1 MGLRAPRLLA
11 PFALAL
17 LVACASSGAPPAPPS
32 ATPTGPAGPATYA
45 FFFEYEPLLTLGV
58 QRDGAPIEGPA
69 TLRIQ
74 FEEEHPDRDPEAE
87 FHMES
92 VVPKEEPIPLVF
104 HQGKAQLPAD
114 RLSVMS
120 EAPILRLVLGETTL
134 DVPRSRGAGPL
145 RCGVAIHGLQQID
158 ACAQPLPSGELV
170 PEDCDGRGAR
180 VWLERLDRQQ
190 ERLDGCFAD
199 LSDATLGRLAG
210 AQALRDQVCP
220 RLLALAGPTPTEE
233 QALRLAPSCLNHF
246 PAPLRHR
253 TERAQALQELPAA
266 LASARVADSPRMQTF
281 YNKYRKIDPFQAEEI
296 RKLAAERFGPKDPAR
311 WLALRDAIE
320 AIKVP
325 RFRFTLCDQSD
336 SDVQVAWS
344 TGAPPRYSQSP
355 PTSIPELSEPLRQ
368 PVTLAFAV
376 VVPLDDEQRNR
387 PTSQQLRLVE
397 AVVSKSVPRA
407 KVSFVRSCI
416 RGRHWYFASE
426 PAATR

>member
-11 PFALAL
+11 PSALAL
-17 LVACASSGAPPAPPS
+17 LAACASPGAPPAAPS
-32 ATPTGPAGPATYA
+32 APPTGPATYA

-58 QRDGAPIEGPA
+58 QRDGAPVEGPA
-69 TLRIQ
+69 TLLIQ
-74 FEEEHPDRDPEAE
+74 FEEERPEREPEAE

-92 VVPKEEPIPLVF
+92 VIPKEEPIPLMF
-104 HQGKAQLPAD
+104 HQGKAQLPAG

-120 EAPILRLVLGETTL
+120 EAPILRLVLGEATL

-180 VWLERLDRQQ
+180 IWLDHLDRQQ
-190 ERLDGCFAD
+190 TRFEGCFVD
-199 LSDATLGRLAG
+199 LSDATLARLAG
-210 AQALRDQVCP
+210 GPELRGQVCP

-233 QALRLAPSCLNHF
+233 QALRLAPSCLNYF

-253 TERAQALQELPAA
+253 TEQAVALRELPAA
-266 LASARVADSPRMQTF
+266 LASARAADSRRMQAF
-281 YNKYRKIDPFQAEEI
+281 YNKYRGLAPAQAEEI

-311 WLALRDAIE
+311 WLRLRDVIE
-320 AIKVP
+320 AIQTP
-325 RFRFTLCDQSD
+325 RFRFTLCDQD
-336 SDVQVAWS
+336 GSDVQIAWS
-344 TGAPPRYSQSP
+344 PGAPPRYSRGPS
-355 PTSIPELSEPLRQ
+355 TSLPDRSEPLDQ
-368 PVTLAFAV
+368 PITLAFAV
-376 VVPLDDEQRNR
+376 AIRIDDRQGSQPTPQQRR
-387 PTSQQLRLVE
+387 IVE
-397 AVVSKSVPRA
+397 AVVSKNVPQAR
-407 KVSFVRSCI
+407 VSFVRACT